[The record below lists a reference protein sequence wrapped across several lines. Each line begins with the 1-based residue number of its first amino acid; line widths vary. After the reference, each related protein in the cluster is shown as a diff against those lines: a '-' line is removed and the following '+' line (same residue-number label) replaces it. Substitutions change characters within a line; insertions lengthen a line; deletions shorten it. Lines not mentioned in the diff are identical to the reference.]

1 MKKILSIILIL
12 CCCMG
17 LFAGCGTEQPS
28 PTETATPST
37 ENATETQETTA
48 MPTESK
54 TCNVLFIGNSYTF
67 YNDMPTAYFQVMAK
81 ACGYDVQVTAI
92 TKGAYTL
99 EKFTDPNDGFGARVA
114 RTLTPGAFDYVILQE
129 QSVRPAV
136 DTVPAFYDAVRK
148 LAGMIRQS
156 GAQPILY
163 STWGRETGSDT
174 LEKYSMTNE
183 SMTWK
188 LAAAYDAIGKELD
201 IPVMHAGLAFYDVY
215 TNSDINLYN
224 ADHSHPSAEGSYL
237 AAMTLF
243 CGIFGVDPTEAAFS
257 GPVDAEEDAIL
268 RAAAK
273 KVLQNTPQIP
283 QEYQTASE
291 NVTNG

>member
-1 MKKILSIILIL
+1 
-12 CCCMG
+12 
-17 LFAGCGTEQPS
+17 
-28 PTETATPST
+28 
-37 ENATETQETTA
+37 

-99 EKFTDPNDGFGARVA
+99 EKFADNTDDYGAKVA
-114 RTLTPGAFDYVILQE
+114 RTLVPGAFDYVILQE
-129 QSVRPAV
+129 QSVRPAAN
-136 DTVPAFYDAVRK
+136 TVPAFYDAVRK
-148 LAGMIRQS
+148 LADMIRQS
-156 GAQPILY
+156 GAEPILY
-163 STWGRETGSDT
+163 STWGRKTGSDT
-174 LEKYSMTNE
+174 LEKYSMTSD

-188 LAAAYDAIGKELD
+188 LAAAYSAIGEELD
-201 IPVMHAGLAFYDVY
+201 IPVMHVGLAFYDVF
-215 TNSDINLYN
+215 TNSSINLYN
-224 ADHSHPSAEGSYL
+224 DDRSHPSAAGSYL

-243 CGIFGVDPTEAAFS
+243 CGMFDVDPVEAAFS

-273 KVLQNTPQIP
+273 NALQNTPQIP
-283 QEYQTASE
+283 QEYQTTSQ
-291 NVTNG
+291 NVTTG